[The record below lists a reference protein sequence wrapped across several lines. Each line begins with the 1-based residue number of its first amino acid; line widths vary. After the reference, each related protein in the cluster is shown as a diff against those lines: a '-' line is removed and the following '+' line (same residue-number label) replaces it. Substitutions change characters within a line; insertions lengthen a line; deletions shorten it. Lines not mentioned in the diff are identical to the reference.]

1 MAEINLLPE
10 DLRKKEIEEKRRIA
24 KHPKSFEIVLNQPV
38 LEKKKTTIKPGK
50 KESWW
55 RKILG
60 YPTTS
65 PVQYNEPV
73 NEKIKERDINNFSF
87 NFNINKP
94 QEKNKVVEIKQ
105 VKENQPTRNWL
116 SFLGKPKPLIIS
128 LPQIKKEMKKSENL
142 KLKIDDYQSQPL
154 TPIKDHNQETRFVKF
169 IDKDFKN
176 KETVS
181 VSKKPSNFVKKYND
195 SWWQILMSL
204 FVPVKHQNEK
214 VKLVSDD
221 NFKLKTETSQPINF
235 QKSSSVAIKNHQV
248 NNQTS
253 VKSIIKDNSK
263 IDKKKKKS
271 TIAYNLVENKENI
284 NIPNINFTSLDFNQK
299 LKERSEW
306 WYLIIAIVVPVIIL
320 LLTYGFIFLG
330 QSQLTASLKQRNAL
344 LDSKIK
350 EIGDYEWRLKK
361 NNELAERI
369 KNIDNLRK
377 NKLAWSNFFD
387 LLEKYTLNGV
397 YYNNLSIDTSGNFLL
412 PGIADSYET
421 VAKQLALLNQAS
433 DFVKDVKISNI
444 QIFSDNKTGA
454 SGISFQLRLILADKV
469 FSLKSK

>member
-10 DLRKKEIEEKRRIA
+10 DLRKKEIEEKKRIT
-24 KHPKSFEIVLNQPV
+24 KHPKSFEIVLNQPA
-38 LEKKKTTIKPGK
+38 LEKKKTIIKPNK

-55 RKILG
+55 RRIFG
-60 YPTTS
+60 YPTNY

-73 NEKIKERDINNFSF
+73 NEKLKERDINNFNSF
-87 NFNINKP
+87 NFNINKL
-94 QEKNKVVEIKQ
+94 QEKNKVVEVKQ
-105 VKENQPTRNWL
+105 VKENQQKRSWL

-128 LPQIKKEMKKSENL
+128 LPQIKKEIKKSENL
-142 KLKIDDYQSQPL
+142 KSKTDNYQSQPL
-154 TPIKDHNQETRFVKF
+154 TSIKDYNQEKRFVKF

-181 VSKKPSNFVKKYND
+181 FSKKSFNFVKKYND

-221 NFKLKTETSQPINF
+221 IELKNKISQPINF
-235 QKSSSVAIKNHQV
+235 QKSSFVAIKNHQV
-248 NNQTS
+248 NNQTPIQS
-253 VKSIIKDNSK
+253 TIKNNNK

-271 TIAYNLVENKENI
+271 TIAYNLIENKENT
-284 NIPNINFTSLDFNQK
+284 NIPNINFASVNFNQK
-299 LKERSEW
+299 LEEKNEW
-306 WYLIIAIVVPVIIL
+306 WYLIIAIVVPIIIL

-350 EIGDYEWRLKK
+350 EIGDYEFRLKK
-361 NNELAERI
+361 NNELAEHI
-369 KNIDNLRK
+369 KNIDYLRK

-397 YYNNLSIDTSGNFLL
+397 YYNNLNIDTSGSFLL

-433 DFVKDVKISNI
+433 DFVKDAKISNI
-444 QIFSDNKTGA
+444 QIFSDNKTGT
-454 SGISFQLRLILADKV
+454 SGVSFQLRLILADKV